1 MEAKGEW
8 TLVSASTA
16 AGRLDC
22 AQKRRSQLSATG
34 TCQAYK
40 FIAPLCS
47 GPVRSGPPVNIT
59 VPASPEYKASF
70 VLGAALAQAK
80 TTRFTLQLYILYS
93 ELASGCRMTSEDIKN

>member
-1 MEAKGEW
+1 M
-8 TLVSASTA
+8 SASTP

-80 TTRFTLQLYILYS
+80 TRFTLQLYIYILYS
-93 ELASGCRMTSEDIKN
+93 ELAKWMWNDIRGH